1 MKEKTLMDKLKRFHN
16 YATERALK
24 TFAQTM
30 LGVITASAAMSIIDV
45 DFAQALGVSA
55 LATLMSLLTSVLQYD
70 RKPVSE

>member
-1 MKEKTLMDKLKRFHN
+1 MDKLKRFHE
-16 YATERALK
+16 YATERAVK

-45 DFAQALGVSA
+45 DFAQALGVAA

>member
-1 MKEKTLMDKLKRFHN
+1 MDKLKRYHS
-16 YATERALK
+16 YATERAVK

-30 LGVITASAAMSIIDV
+30 LGVITATAAMSIVDV

-70 RKPVSE
+70 RKPVAE

>member
-1 MKEKTLMDKLKRFHN
+1 MDKLKKFHE
-16 YATERALK
+16 YATERAVK

-30 LGVITASAAMSIIDV
+30 LGVVTASGALSIVEV

-70 RKPVSE
+70 RPKAGE

>member
-1 MKEKTLMDKLKRFHN
+1 MDKLTQFHE
-16 YATERALK
+16 YATERAIK

-30 LGVITASAAMSIIDV
+30 LGVITASSALSIVDV
-45 DFAQALGVSA
+45 DFAQTVGVAA

>member
-1 MKEKTLMDKLKRFHN
+1 MDKLKRFHR
-16 YATERALK
+16 YATERAVK

-45 DFAQALGVSA
+45 DFGQALGVSA

>member
-1 MKEKTLMDKLKRFHN
+1 MDKLKRFHE
-16 YATERALK
+16 YATERAVK

-30 LGVITASAAMSIIDV
+30 LGVITASSAMSIIDV
-45 DFAQALGVSA
+45 DFAQALGVAA